1 MTKLLYSLLSGHVIP
16 RPSLKLSVI
25 PADDDDD
32 DDDEASYNGDDR
44 PFQSCLSLD
53 GMMNIEMLDQ
63 EILVI
68 KDGNYEIEATYG
80 LGQIKLNGNALDLS
94 SLLNLT
100 N

>member
-1 MTKLLYSLLSGHVIP
+1 M
-16 RPSLKLSVI
+16 PSEKELQILGKTRS
-25 PADDDDD
+25 
-32 DDDEASYNGDDR
+32 
-44 PFQSCLSLD
+44 QSE
-53 GMMNIEMLDQ
+53 IKEMLDQ

>member
-63 EILVI
+63 EM
-68 KDGNYEIEATYG
+68 T
-80 LGQIKLNGNALDLS
+80 
-94 SLLNLT
+94 SLLMMSGSDHVLMKMAASFPRMT
-100 N
+100 MMLVAPFFGI